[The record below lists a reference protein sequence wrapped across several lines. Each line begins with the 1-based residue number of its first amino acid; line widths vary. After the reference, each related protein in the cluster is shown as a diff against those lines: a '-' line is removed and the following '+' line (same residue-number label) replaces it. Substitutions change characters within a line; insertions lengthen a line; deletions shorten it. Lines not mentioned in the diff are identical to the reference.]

1 MKRFVG
7 VFFLSFFLIGVCS
20 ARSEKKEA
28 EQEPEPEKVQEE
40 VSEPV
45 DSVEIEALEEEM
57 VLDSLLMTDVDT
69 TVVVQVDDLPAD
81 FDSKL
86 ASLLSI
92 YQGAILSS
100 DCKTDSIGP
109 TFSDS
114 VYMERLQKIPSLFE
128 LVYNPIVK
136 RYIELYTQK
145 RRKQMSYM
153 LGIGNYYYPIFEHAL
168 DALGLPLELK
178 YLPVIE
184 SALNPRAYSCV
195 GASGLWQF
203 MYGTGKIY
211 GLQGNSLIDER
222 RDPIKSTNAAARF
235 LRDLYKM
242 YGDWSLVI
250 AAYNCGPGNVNKA
263 MKRAGGKKDYWAI
276 YPYLPKE
283 TRGYV
288 PAFIAATYAMTYY
301 KEHNIC
307 PARVEMPY
315 VCDTVMLTE
324 KMHLQQ
330 IAEVLGIDIET
341 LRNMNP
347 QYRKDIIPGN
357 GQSYTLCLPQKSV
370 GSFIEMKDSIVKYK
384 ADSFNVLTRVVV
396 LPANADPYFR
406 GAKGKGGAIAKGT
419 YVVKKGDTLSTIA
432 RRRKVSVSQIKKWN
446 NLRSD
451 NIYIGQKLKMR

>member
-81 FDSKL
+81 FDNKL

-330 IAEVLGIDIET
+330 IAEVLNIDIET

-406 GAKGKGGAIAKGT
+406 GVKGKSGAIAKGT

>member
-7 VFFLSFFLIGVCS
+7 VFFLSFILLSVCS
-20 ARSEKKEA
+20 AKSEKREVEHKSLEKE
-28 EQEPEPEKVQEE
+28 QKE
-40 VSEPV
+40 VSEEV
-45 DSVEIEALEEEM
+45 DSVEIEALEEEL
-57 VLDSLLMTDVDT
+57 VLDSLLMSEVDT
-69 TVVVQVDDLPAD
+69 TVFVQSDDLPSD

-86 ASLLSI
+86 ISLLNI

-100 DCKTDSIGP
+100 DCLTDSVGP
-109 TFSDS
+109 VFSDS
-114 VYMERLQKIPSLFE
+114 VYIDRLQKIPSLFE

-145 RRKQMSYM
+145 RRKQLSYM

-301 KEHNIC
+301 KEHNVC

-315 VCDTVMLTE
+315 VCDTVMLSE

-330 IAEVLGIDIET
+330 VADVLDIDIET

-357 GQSYTLCLPQKSV
+357 GQSYTLCLPQKKV
-370 GSFIEMKDSIVKYK
+370 GTFIDMKDSIVKYK

-406 GAKGKGGAIAKGT
+406 GVKNGAITKGV

-432 RRRKVSVSQIKKWN
+432 KRRKVSVSQIKKWN

-451 NIYIGQKLKMR
+451 NIYIGQKLRMH